1 MIPVTENP
9 KEALI
14 QSYSKPIGYKD
25 VILFK
30 GKVIVRWKTPL
41 KQAKKVVKNN
51 VYNIKQN
58 RNFNAVKNVIL

>member
-1 MIPVTENP
+1 LLGT
-9 KEALI
+9 KA
-14 QSYSKPIGYKD
+14 
-25 VILFK
+25 
-30 GKVIVRWKTPL
+30 PL

>member
-9 KEALI
+9 KDALI

-30 GKVIVRWKTPL
+30 GKVIVRWKST
-41 KQAKKVVKNN
+41 AKTS
-51 VYNIKQN
+51 
-58 RNFNAVKNVIL
+58 